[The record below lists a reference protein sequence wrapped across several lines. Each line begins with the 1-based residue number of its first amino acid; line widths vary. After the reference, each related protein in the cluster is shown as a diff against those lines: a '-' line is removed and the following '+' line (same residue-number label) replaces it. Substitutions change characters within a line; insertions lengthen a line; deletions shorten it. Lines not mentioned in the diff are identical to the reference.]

1 MRVDVAVRPRARLV
15 VHPPLS
21 EAAWVRGGRRLGAL
35 TVGYNLLEAVVSI
48 GARWAAGSTAL
59 LGFGVDSLVESGS
72 GVVVLWRL
80 QHPDRHMQR
89 EARALQLV
97 GVSLLLL
104 ALYVAV
110 EAVRSLV
117 AREAPSPS
125 VVGIALAI
133 SSLVVMPWLAR
144 QKRRVARALGSG
156 AVQADSR
163 QTSICAYLSAILL
176 AGLGL
181 NALLGWWWADPAAA
195 LAMTPLIVREGLEA
209 VQGLTCCDC
218 V

>member
-1 MRVDVAVRPRARLV
+1 M
-15 VHPPLS
+15 
-21 EAAWVRGGRRLGAL
+21 
-35 TVGYNLLEAVVSI
+35 
-48 GARWAAGSTAL
+48 
-59 LGFGVDSLVESGS
+59 
-72 GVVVLWRL
+72 VVLWRL

-209 VQGLTCCDC
+209 VQGRTCCDC
-218 V
+218 A